1 MEAIIERLSNKI
13 NTLVAQ
19 YDDLKCKHQKSL
31 SKVDDL
37 SLELDKSS
45 TTIQQLEEK
54 INILKLSTSIQTEL
68 GGNKVARK
76 QINELVREI
85 DKCIA
90 LLNK

>member
-1 MEAIIERLSNKI
+1 MKAIIERLTKKI
-13 NTLVAQ
+13 NTLVVQ
-19 YDDLKCKHQKSL
+19 YDALKLKHQESL
-31 SKVDDL
+31 STVDAL
-37 SLELDKSS
+37 SSELDKSA